1 MSYKNHIYFASTLA
15 LLSLSTALFINNDN
29 AQADA
34 DYNTVTT
41 QQITN
46 QQNNSANTINITNT
60 NNVLVNNPSTTSA
73 TATTQSASA
82 VSRAYDGT
90 PIISIG
96 DSNYPRVDAV
106 DVSGFQAG
114 LTYNNFVSLKNAGVK
129 TAIVKLTEGTYYTNP
144 YDGQQIT
151 NARNAGLNVQVYHYA
166 KFNSW
171 NAAVAEANY
180 LANEMN
186 RLGLS
191 GNTMIYADMEDN
203 STKYAGVANNL
214 TGFWQQLNNR
224 GFTNHGVYAS
234 TSYDAAYNVSSTVGR
249 NRTWIAQYLY
259 NPTYLANQ
267 NYGAWQF
274 NSHGRI
280 AGYNGDLDIS
290 VDYQGLFG
298 SVGTWKYNNGW
309 QYEVDGQ
316 NVTGWQHINDNW
328 YFFDNNGT
336 AKTGWYQSNYGN
348 WYYFD
353 PSNAWADKGFQY
365 INGNWYDF
373 DNSNAWMNTGWQK
386 IDGNWYYFDPSNGHM
401 LSGMQTINGQLY
413 DLNDQHDG
421 TFGAMKT
428 GWQKIDNNWYYFGN
442 YGAQTGWFWSGY
454 AWYYFNQNGTAKT
467 GWQKINGHNYYFD
480 LTNAW
485 ALTGFQYINDNWYDF
500 DNSNAWMNT
509 GWQKIDG
516 NWYYFDPS
524 NGHMLS
530 GMQTIN
536 GQLYDLN
543 DQHDGTFGAMKT
555 GWQKIDNNWYYFG
568 NYGAQTGWFWS
579 GYAWYY
585 FNQNGKAKLGLN
597 EINQHLY
604 YFDPINAYMI
614 TGSLTINGKQYYFRE
629 NHDGYF
635 GAAIIK

>member
-1 MSYKNHIYFASTLA
+1 M
-15 LLSLSTALFINNDN
+15 SLSAALFINNDN
-29 AQADA
+29 AKADTA
-34 DYNTVTT
+34 YNTVTT
-41 QQITN
+41 QQTTN
-46 QQNNSANTINITNT
+46 QQNNSTNNINTTNT
-60 NNVLVNNPSTTSA
+60 NNVLVNNTSTTSA

-203 STKYAGVANNL
+203 STKYTGVANNL
-214 TGFWQQLNNR
+214 NGFWQQLNNR

-234 TSYDAAYNVSSTVGR
+234 TSYDATYNVSSTVGR

-298 SVGTWKYNNGW
+298 SIGTWKYNNGW
-309 QYEVDGQ
+309 QYEVNGK
-316 NVTGWQHINDNW
+316 TAIGWQNINGSW
-328 YFFDNNGT
+328 YFFNDNGT
-336 AKTGWYQSNYGN
+336 AHTGWYQSPTSGF

-373 DNSNAWMNTGWQK
+373 DNSNAWMNTNWQQ
-386 IDGNWYYFDPSNGHM
+386 IDGNWYYFDSSSGHM
-401 LSGMQTINGQLY
+401 LSGMQTINDKLY
-413 DLNDQHDG
+413 DLNNQHDG
-421 TFGAMKT
+421 TYGAMKT
-428 GWQKIDNNWYYFGN
+428 GWQNVNNKWYYFQNSGAATTGWYKSAAGLWYYFN
-442 YGAQTGWFWSGY
+442 QDGAAQTGWFKSPTSG
-454 AWYYFNQNGTAKT
+454 F
-467 GWQKINGHNYYFD
+467 NYYFD
-480 LTNAW
+480 STNAW
-485 ALTGFQYINDNWYDF
+485 ALTDWQQLNNKWYYF
-500 DNSNAWMNT
+500 DPANAWALT
-509 GWQKIDG
+509 GWQIING
-516 NWYYFDPS
+516 NWYYF
-524 NGHMLS
+524 N
-530 GMQTIN
+530 Q
-536 GQLYDLN
+536 
-543 DQHDGTFGAMKT
+543 DGA
-555 GWQKIDNNWYYFG
+555 
-568 NYGAQTGWFWS
+568 AQTGWQTINNHK
-579 GYAWYY
+579 YY
-585 FNQNGKAKLGLN
+585 FNPINAWALTGWQQLN
-597 EINQHLY
+597 NKWY
-604 YFDPINAYMI
+604 YFDPTNAWTI
-614 TGSLTINGKQYYFRE
+614 TGWFQSSIGLWYYFDQDGAAQTGWQTIDNHKYYFDPTNAWMLVGLQKINGNYYDFQST
-629 NHDGYF
+629 HDGYY
-635 GAAIIK
+635 GALKTDNINGGSEMSKKE